1 MIVGF
6 ITMKRSSWN
15 HTVSAPKPR
24 TRMPDIH
31 SIGEILPSFHFD
43 TIIATTIAAM
53 KATVPLIA
61 PGVAAKEPSPPEV
74 TLSVRQKTSKGT
86 KPIAKLSQPCRDG
99 GGEGRSEEGR
109 VGKKVGD

>member
-15 HTVSAPKPR
+15 QMVSAPKPS
-24 TRMPDIH
+24 TRMLDIH

-43 TIIATTIAAM
+43 TAIAMTIATM

-61 PGVAAKEPSPPEV
+61 AVVAANAPSPPDES
-74 TLSVRQKTSKGT
+74 L
-86 KPIAKLSQPCRDG
+86 
-99 GGEGRSEEGR
+99 
-109 VGKKVGD
+109 